1 MIPPDLEAVSAI
13 ENASFSSP
21 WSAGSIIDAIGRHG
35 YITRVAAAGDQ
46 IDGYIIAIQLAGEGQ
61 LLDIAVHPGQRH
73 RGIGGALM
81 EELLR
86 IMMEQGC
93 RVLYLEVRASNTPA
107 IRLYEKIGFTTISTR
122 KGYYKNPVEDAL
134 IMKLEIK

>member
-35 YITRVAAAGDQ
+35 YIMRVAAAGDH
-46 IDGYIIAIQLAGEGQ
+46 IAGYIIAIHLADEGQ
-61 LLDIAVHPGQRH
+61 LLDIAVHPGQR
-73 RGIGGALM
+73 RMGIAGALM

-86 IMMEQGC
+86 IMREQGC
-93 RVLYLEVRASNTPA
+93 RVLYLEVRASNTSA
-107 IRLYEKIGFTTISTR
+107 IRLYEKFGLITISTR

-134 IMKLEIK
+134 IMKLEVR

>member
-1 MIPPDLEAVSAI
+1 MITTDLEAVSAI

-46 IDGYIIAIQLAGEGQ
+46 IDGYIIAIHLADEGQ

-73 RGIGGALM
+73 MGIAGALM

-86 IMMEQGC
+86 IMREQGC
-93 RVLYLEVRASNTPA
+93 RVLYLEVRSSNIPA
-107 IRLYEKIGFTTISTR
+107 IGLYEKLGFISISTR

-134 IMKLEIK
+134 VMKLEL

>member
-61 LLDIAVHPGQRH
+61 LLDIAVHPEQR
-73 RGIGGALM
+73 RRWIGGGLM

-93 RVLYLEVRASNTPA
+93 RVLYLEVRASNIAA
-107 IRLYEKIGFTTISTR
+107 IRLYEKFGFTKISTR